1 MHIPGVIETN
11 KDIWKRFPSNLFLSS
26 LFIWKECKYNVQ
38 QRHSTKQWR
47 AEEMKL
53 LSEEEEEEE
62 EEGAVQR
69 GEGQVLRVN
78 QRPSNQTSA
87 PGVSASVCN

>member
-1 MHIPGVIETN
+1 MEEIPF
-11 KDIWKRFPSNLFLSS
+11 KSSFFLSS

-53 LSEEEEEEE
+53 LSEEEEEE
-62 EEGAVQR
+62 GAVQR

-78 QRPSNQTSA
+78 QRSSNQSSA
-87 PGVSASVCN
+87 PGVSASFCN

>member
-1 MHIPGVIETN
+1 MRMPGVTETN
-11 KDIWKRFPSNLFLSS
+11 KDIWKRFPSNLFLFSP

-53 LSEEEEEEE
+53 LSEEEE
-62 EEGAVQR
+62 GAVQR

-78 QRPSNQTSA
+78 QRSSNQTSA